1 MSLHQTKQ
9 VQGSAREPGCV
20 PEQRVLRNSSMAST
34 KQGPHILWFHF
45 LVSDKAWVTDT
56 SWVVILPVRIKQN
69 LT

>member
-9 VQGSAREPGCV
+9 VRGSVREPGCV
-20 PEQRVLRNSSMAST
+20 REQRVLRNSSVTST
-34 KQGPHILWFHF
+34 KQGLHILCFRF